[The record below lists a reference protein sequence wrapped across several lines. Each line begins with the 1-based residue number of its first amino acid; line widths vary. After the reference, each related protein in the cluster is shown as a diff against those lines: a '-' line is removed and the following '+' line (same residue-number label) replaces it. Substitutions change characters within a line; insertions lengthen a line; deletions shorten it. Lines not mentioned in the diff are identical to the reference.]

1 MFSKSSHRL
10 LYVLKVTKYRERM
23 ENVNEK
29 VYEMCVCMDM
39 LLNMRVCVCVYGCG
53 LFPEIA

>member
-1 MFSKSSHRL
+1 
-10 LYVLKVTKYRERM
+10 M

-39 LLNMRVCVCVYGCG
+39 LLNMRVCVCTGVDCFLKLRRYFIWVHYCNHASSERR
-53 LFPEIA
+53 LV

>member
-1 MFSKSSHRL
+1 
-10 LYVLKVTKYRERM
+10 M

-39 LLNMRVCVCVYGCG
+39 LLHMRVSVYGCG
-53 LFPEIA
+53 LFPEIT

>member
-39 LLNMRVCVCVYGCG
+39 RVCVCMGVDCFLKLRRY
-53 LFPEIA
+53 FI